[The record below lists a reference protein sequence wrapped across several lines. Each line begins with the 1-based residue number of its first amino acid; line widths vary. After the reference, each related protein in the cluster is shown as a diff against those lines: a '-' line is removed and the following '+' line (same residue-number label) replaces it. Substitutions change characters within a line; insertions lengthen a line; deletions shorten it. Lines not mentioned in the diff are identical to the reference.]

1 MRDTAT
7 RDVTNQ
13 DPQWKVEE
21 MNEQMRILIVD
32 DLARARQSM
41 KALVGTHPAV
51 AALQEAVSGGEAIAL
66 VETWA
71 PDAVLMDVCMSEMN
85 GIEATRTI
93 KARWP
98 NIKVI
103 VLSMNGDYEAQAL
116 EAGAD
121 AFVNKGEPPARL
133 LQALDVVAGA

>member
-1 MRDTAT
+1 
-7 RDVTNQ
+7 
-13 DPQWKVEE
+13 
-21 MNEQMRILIVD
+21 MNERMRILIVD

-51 AALQEAVSGGEAIAL
+51 AALQEAISGREAIAL
-66 VETWA
+66 VESWR
-71 PDAVLMDVCMSEMN
+71 PDAVLMDVCMPDPAGEAMN
-85 GIEATRTI
+85 GIDATKTI
-93 KARWP
+93 KTRWP
-98 NIKVI
+98 NVKII
-103 VLSMNGDYEAQAL
+103 VVSMNGDYEAQAL

>member
-1 MRDTAT
+1 
-7 RDVTNQ
+7 
-13 DPQWKVEE
+13 
-21 MNEQMRILIVD
+21 MRILIVD

-51 AALQEAVSGGEAIAL
+51 AAMQEAVSGREAIAL
-66 VETWA
+66 VESWT
-71 PDAVLMDVCMSEMN
+71 PDAVLMDVCMVEMN
-85 GIEATRTI
+85 GIEATRSI

-98 NIKVI
+98 NIKII

-133 LQALDVVAGA
+133 LEALDVVAGA

>member
-1 MRDTAT
+1 MTLRQESMEPKA
-7 RDVTNQ
+7 RR
-13 DPQWKVEE
+13 KVRE
-21 MNEQMRILIVD
+21 MNEQLRILIVD

-51 AALQEAVSGGEAIAL
+51 AALQEAVSGREAIAL
-66 VETWA
+66 VETWG
-71 PDAVLMDVCMSEMN
+71 PDAVLMDVCMAEMD
-85 GIEATRTI
+85 GIEATKAI

-98 NIKVI
+98 KVKI
-103 VLSMNGDYEAQAL
+103 IILSMNGDYEVQAL

>member
-1 MRDTAT
+1 
-7 RDVTNQ
+7 
-13 DPQWKVEE
+13 

-51 AALQEAVSGGEAIAL
+51 AAMQEAMSGREAIAL
-66 VETWA
+66 VESWA
-71 PDAVLMDVCMSEMN
+71 PDAVLMDVCMAEMN

-98 NIKVI
+98 NIKII
-103 VLSMNGDYEAQAL
+103 VLSMNGDYEVQAL

>member
-1 MRDTAT
+1 M
-7 RDVTNQ
+7 
-13 DPQWKVEE
+13 
-21 MNEQMRILIVD
+21 MNEHLRILIVD

-51 AALQEAVSGGEAIAL
+51 AALQEAVDGCEAIRL
-66 VETWA
+66 VESWA
-71 PDAVLMDVCMSEMN
+71 PDAILMDVCMAGMN

-98 NIKVI
+98 SIKVI
-103 VLSMNGDYEAQAL
+103 VLSMNGDYETQAL

-133 LQALDVVAGA
+133 LQALDLVAGA

>member
-1 MRDTAT
+1 MS
-7 RDVTNQ
+7 
-13 DPQWKVEE
+13 
-21 MNEQMRILIVD
+21 EQLRILIVD

-51 AALQEAVSGGEAIAL
+51 AALQEAVNGREAIEL
-66 VETWA
+66 VESWA
-71 PDAVLMDVCMSEMN
+71 PDAVLMDVCMTEMN
-85 GIEATRTI
+85 GIEATKAI

-98 NIKVI
+98 NVKII
-103 VLSMNGDYEAQAL
+103 VLSVNGDYEAQAL

-121 AFVNKGEPPARL
+121 AFINKGEPPTRL

>member
-1 MRDTAT
+1 
-7 RDVTNQ
+7 
-13 DPQWKVEE
+13 

-41 KALVGTHPAV
+41 KALVGTHPSV
-51 AALQEAVSGGEAIAL
+51 AALQEAVNGRDAIAL
-66 VETWA
+66 VESWA
-71 PDAVLMDVCMSEMN
+71 PDAVLIDVCMAEMN
-85 GIEATRTI
+85 GIEATKTI

-98 NIKVI
+98 NIKII
-103 VLSMNGDYEAQAL
+103 VLSMNGDYEALAL

-133 LQALDVVAGA
+133 LQALDAVAGV

>member
-1 MRDTAT
+1 
-7 RDVTNQ
+7 
-13 DPQWKVEE
+13 
-21 MNEQMRILIVD
+21 MNEHMRILIVD

-51 AALQEAVSGGEAIAL
+51 AAMQEAVSGREAIAL
-66 VETWA
+66 VESWT
-71 PDAVLMDVCMSEMN
+71 PDAVLMDVCMVEMN
-85 GIEATRTI
+85 GIEATRSI

-98 NIKVI
+98 NIKII

-133 LQALDVVAGA
+133 LEALDVVAGA

>member
-1 MRDTAT
+1 
-7 RDVTNQ
+7 
-13 DPQWKVEE
+13 

-32 DLARARQSM
+32 DSARARRSI

-51 AALQEAVSGGEAIAL
+51 AALHEAASGLEAIVLA
-66 VETWA
+66 ESWA
-71 PDAVLMDVCMSEMN
+71 PDAVLMDVCMGEMN
-85 GIEATRTI
+85 GIEATRKI

-98 NIKVI
+98 SIKVI

-121 AFVNKGEPPARL
+121 AFVNKGEPPVRL
-133 LQALDVVAGA
+133 LQALDAVAGA

>member
-1 MRDTAT
+1 
-7 RDVTNQ
+7 
-13 DPQWKVEE
+13 
-21 MNEQMRILIVD
+21 MNKRLRILIVD

-51 AALQEAVSGGEAIAL
+51 TALNEAVSGREALAL
-66 VETWA
+66 VDSWE
-71 PDAVLMDVCMSEMN
+71 PDAVLMDICMAEMN
-85 GIEATRTI
+85 GIEATRAI

-98 NIKVI
+98 QVKVI
-103 VLSMNGDYEAQAL
+103 AISMNGDYEASAL

-133 LQALDVVAGA
+133 LEALDGVAAVQ

>member
-1 MRDTAT
+1 
-7 RDVTNQ
+7 
-13 DPQWKVEE
+13 
-21 MNEQMRILIVD
+21 MNDRLRILIVD

-51 AALQEAVSGGEAIAL
+51 AALNEAVSGVEAIAL
-66 VETWA
+66 VENWA
-71 PDAVLMDVCMSEMN
+71 PDAILMDVLMAEMN
-85 GIEATRTI
+85 GIEATKTI
-93 KARWP
+93 KTRWP

-103 VLSMNGDYEAQAL
+103 VLSVNGDYEAQAL

-133 LQALDVVAGA
+133 LQALDAVAGQ

>member
-1 MRDTAT
+1 
-7 RDVTNQ
+7 
-13 DPQWKVEE
+13 
-21 MNEQMRILIVD
+21 MNERMRILIVD

-51 AALQEAVSGGEAIAL
+51 IALNEATSGREAIEL
-66 VETWA
+66 VASWG
-71 PDAVLMDVCMSEMN
+71 PDAVLMDVCMGEMD
-85 GIEATRTI
+85 GIEATKAI

-133 LQALDVVAGA
+133 LQALDVVAGVQEGESYHE